1 MRKYT
6 EKIILLVLLA
16 GLFLSNTEASALAKE
31 VKIAFTGQAY
41 SMLYPCSCPH
51 EPDGGVARR
60 EALFKKLRADSQDI
74 IFVETGSSFA
84 SGPQDQYAKDQE
96 TDSRRTEIYLS
107 ALGLMGYDALLAGN
121 QEYVFGQE
129 FLERYRDLPFI
140 SSNIEGFSR
149 AYVMKD
155 LGWIKVGILG
165 LTDNLTLPKG
175 VSALAPSSV
184 LLAQRVAELKKRGA
198 GLVVLLSNLDL
209 QADQNIV
216 KNVRGIDVIINGTPS
231 FGTVNMSEIQGVI
244 HLTTWWEA
252 RRVGVL
258 TLEISRGAIVG
269 KNLESIRL
277 SSDIPG
283 DEAVS
288 RILPQCFVDGD
299 CKKMPGLL
307 ARCENATKQEARCVY
322 INPGKVSLTVIIPRI
337 CRTCRV
343 EEVLKSM
350 QSGFGEMSVRYLFED
365 ESQAQAIIKEFGLT
379 MLPAYL
385 FPVDFE
391 KSEYFTHFKSILKK
405 GSEFYLANSEK
416 TGVSYLL
423 RNIRATKR
431 LDVVFGFDKAAS
443 PELFK
448 MLKVFCEKHKDIDVR
463 IHLLAIPDKDKKG
476 NFLARGADASELEE
490 LNRIACIDSAY
501 PGKTFDYL
509 VCRSQSKVGRWDE
522 CLPGLKIDRSKIKNC
537 AVSQK
542 AMAKYTKLTQELK
555 IASGPTFII
564 DNKEIFSI
572 INIPSLEE
580 FESFVFGKE
589 KSNNGIKRGRD
600 EKTK

>member
-1 MRKYT
+1 MSKSRRI
-6 EKIILLVLLA
+6 IILALLA
-16 GLFLSNTEASALAKE
+16 GLFLLNTEASALAKE

-60 EALFKKLRADSQDI
+60 ATLFKKLRAGSPDI
-74 IFVETGSSFA
+74 IFVEAGSSFA
-84 SGPQDQYAKDQE
+84 SGPQDQYTKDQE

-107 ALGLMGYDALLAGN
+107 ALGLMGYDALLAGS

-129 FLERYRDLPFI
+129 FLERHRDLPFF
-140 SSNIEGFSR
+140 SSNIEGLSKG
-149 AYVMKD
+149 YVIKD

-165 LTDNLTLPKG
+165 LTDNLALPKG
-175 VSALAPSSV
+175 VLGLAPSSV
-184 LLAQRVAELKKRGA
+184 LLAQRVAELKKFGV
-198 GLVVLLSNLDL
+198 GLVVLLSNLNP
-209 QADQNIV
+209 QEDQNIAKSV
-216 KNVRGIDVIINGTPS
+216 KGIDVVINGTPS

-258 TLEISRGAIVG
+258 TLEISRGVIVG

-277 SSDIPG
+277 SSDIPD

-299 CKKMPGLL
+299 CKNMPGLL
-307 ARCENATKQEARCVY
+307 ARCENPTKQEARCVY
-322 INPGKVSLTVIIPRI
+322 INPGKVSLIIITPRI

-350 QSGFGEMSVRYLFED
+350 QNTFGEMSVRYIFED
-365 ESQAQAIIKEFGLT
+365 EPQARAIINEFGLT

-391 KSEYFTHFKSILKK
+391 KSEYFTHFKAILKK
-405 GSEFYLANSEK
+405 GSEFYLANPEK

-423 RNIRATKR
+423 KNKRMPNR

-463 IHLLAIPDKDKKG
+463 IHFLAIPDNDKKG
-476 NFLARGADASELEE
+476 NFLARRGDALELEE

-509 VCRSQSKVGRWDE
+509 VCRSAQNEGRWDE
-522 CLPGLKIDRSKIKNC
+522 CLPGLKIDPSKIKDC
-537 AVSQK
+537 AVGQK

-555 IASGPTFII
+555 IASGPTFVI

-580 FESFVFGKE
+580 FESFVFGEE
-589 KSNNGIKRGRD
+589 KK
-600 EKTK
+600 